1 MCKQL
6 IHLFCFILLINLIG
20 GVAWINVT
28 VAQDLLVDLRAEDL
42 PDGTGVTT
50 WPNRGALD
58 DFIAEGTPVV
68 EEVDGVKA
76 VTFDG
81 SSWFEGP
88 TSIEGIEGAGTRT
101 IEVWAY
107 NPEIPSEETIVSWS
121 HRGGPVGTNIAF
133 NYGNNGSFGAVG
145 HWSTP
150 DMGWWGNHSPAP
162 AANTWWQLVYTYDGS
177 AARVYVNGEQESV
190 VEVELNTHAGNII
203 RVAAQADDTGAGV
216 ASQFN
221 FTGSISSV
229 RIYDR
234 SLTAAQVQELFQ
246 GILPTWL
253 KAEKPTPD
261 DSAIHLDTWA
271 NLGWSPGNSAISHD
285 VYFSDNFDSVND
297 GTEDAFHG
305 NQASIFFVVGFPGF
319 PYPDGLIPGTTYY
332 WRIDEVNDLH
342 PDSPWKGDIWSFTVP
357 PRKAYNPTPAD
368 GIKYVDTDTEL
379 SWTAGFGSK
388 LHTVYFGDNFD
399 DINNASGGLPQSITS
414 YAPGPLE
421 IEKTYYWRVDEFDA
435 VTTYKGDVWSFE
447 TIPVIS
453 GTDPNLVGWWKFDE
467 GFGTKALDWSGQ
479 NNHADLIG
487 QPQRILG
494 YDGGALKLD
503 GSDDYVALPIGSV
516 IDSLTSSTF
525 TIWVDFS
532 NAGGA
537 WQRIFDFGTGT
548 TINMF
553 LTPRTGTDGPMRFA
567 ITIGGG
573 GAEDQA
579 TAPTTLPKGWHHV
592 AVLIN
597 ADTNAINL
605 YLDGIVVASNNSAM
619 LNPNDLGATGNNWIG
634 RSQYTA
640 DAYFNGSVDDFR
652 IYNYALS
659 QDEIKETMR
668 GDTTLAWGPSP
679 ADRSISDID
688 TIIPLSWSPGDS
700 ASQHDVY
707 FGTDETTVDNA
718 DTSDTT
724 GIYRDRQSGTS
735 YTPPEGVEWG
745 SGPYYWR
752 IDEVST
758 NGTIN
763 KGRIWRFAVA
773 DYLTVDDM
781 ESYNDINEGEPAS
794 NRIYLAWLDGF
805 DNPAINGSVVGYPNP
820 PFAEQTIV
828 HSGNQSMPFAYDNAV
843 GKSEAQKTLT
853 SRQDWTAE
861 GVGILTI
868 WFIGDAANAP
878 ENLYVALNGT
888 ARVDNDNPD
897 AALANSWTPWNIDLQ
912 EFTAQGVN
920 LANVNTIT
928 LGFGDKNN
936 LQAGG
941 SGMVFFDDIRL
952 YRPTP

>member
-1 MCKQL
+1 M
-6 IHLFCFILLINLIG
+6 
-20 GVAWINVT
+20 
-28 VAQDLLVDLRAEDL
+28 
-42 PDGTGVTT
+42 
-50 WPNRGALD
+50 
-58 DFIAEGTPVV
+58 
-68 EEVDGVKA
+68 
-76 VTFDG
+76 
-81 SSWFEGP
+81 
-88 TSIEGIEGAGTRT
+88 
-101 IEVWAY
+101 
-107 NPEIPSEETIVSWS
+107 
-121 HRGGPVGTNIAF
+121 
-133 NYGNNGSFGAVG
+133 
-145 HWSTP
+145 
-150 DMGWWGNHSPAP
+150 
-162 AANTWWQLVYTYDGS
+162 
-177 AARVYVNGEQESV
+177 
-190 VEVELNTHAGNII
+190 
-203 RVAAQADDTGAGV
+203 

-319 PYPDGLIPGTTYY
+319 PYPDGLVPGTTYY

-421 IEKTYYWRVDEFDA
+421 LEKTYYWRVDEFDA

-920 LANVNTIT
+920 LANINTIT